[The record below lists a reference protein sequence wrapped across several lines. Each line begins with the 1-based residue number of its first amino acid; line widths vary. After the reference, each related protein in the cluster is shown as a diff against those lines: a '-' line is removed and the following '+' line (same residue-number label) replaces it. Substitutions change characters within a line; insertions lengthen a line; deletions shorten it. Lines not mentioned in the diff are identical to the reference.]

1 MTDLELKQISNH
13 VSNIPAV
20 ASMYIPALLKAV
32 SELRKE
38 RDDARRALN
47 NILYVTK
54 EALDSPEIIMHFC
67 RKGGATGDVLDEDGD
82 QGVSTND

>member
-1 MTDLELKQISNH
+1 
-13 VSNIPAV
+13 
-20 ASMYIPALLKAV
+20 MYIPALLKAV

-54 EALDSPEIIMHFC
+54 EAIDSPEMVMDFC
-67 RKGGATGDVLDEDGD
+67 RQGGATGDALQEGP
-82 QGVSTND
+82 